1 LALSVEPAVS
11 VEPAL
16 SGEPAPAVA
25 EPAGPP
31 VADSI
36 PTPSSVGDDIVT
48 TGTRWSFA
56 GSTPQRFDSHV
67 RKSVPLYAEGHDLI
81 SRAIEFFC
89 RRGGTVIDVGCSTGT
104 LLAKLA
110 GKPACQEASLV
121 GYDVE
126 ADMVRVARHRCADL
140 DNVTV
145 RQGDALS
152 IDYTGANAV
161 IMYYTLQF
169 LPPGDRRAALTRIA
183 SGLVEGGA
191 LLLFEKT
198 LAPDPRTQDIAQQL
212 YQEYKLNAGF
222 DVEEIYHKA
231 HSLRSVLAAQQSS
244 DTHQLLTEV
253 GFTSVMTIQKYLFFE
268 GILAIK

>member
-1 LALSVEPAVS
+1 MTIDTQASPSDLPESAVDRVPVVTQQTGSTGADLTPAV
-11 VEPAL
+11 V
-16 SGEPAPAVA
+16 
-25 EPAGPP
+25 
-31 VADSI
+31 
-36 PTPSSVGDDIVT
+36 SVGDDIVT

-56 GSTPQRFDSHV
+56 GSTPQRFDTHV
-67 RKSVPLYAEGHDLI
+67 RKSVPLYTEGHELI
-81 SRAIEFFC
+81 GRSIEFFC

-104 LLAKLA
+104 LLATLA
-110 GKPACQEASLV
+110 GKGACQEASLV
-121 GYDVE
+121 GYDIE

-140 DNVTV
+140 DNVTI

-169 LPPGDRRAALTRIA
+169 LPPGERRTALSRIA

-198 LAPDPRTQDIAQQL
+198 LAPDSRTQDITQQL
-212 YQEYKLNAGF
+212 YQDYKLDAGF
-222 DVEEIYHKA
+222 DIEEIYHKA
-231 HSLRSVLAAQQSS
+231 YSLRSVLAAQRSS
-244 DTHQLLTEV
+244 DNHRLLSEV
-253 GFTSVMTIQKYLFFE
+253 GFTSVMTIQKYLAFE